1 MEISLKEKVIV
12 ISGGTKGVGRE
23 LALQCAAD
31 GAHVIISG
39 RDEASAAAI
48 ISEATKNAAGSASAN
63 STGTIEFVKVD
74 LHKVEDIRNLFSTV
88 EKKYRRLDGFVN
100 YAGIT
105 PAASLTEC
113 SEELFDDV
121 FDIDIKAAFFCSQ
134 EAVKLMQQS
143 GGGSIVLVGS
153 THHTR
158 GNKDRTAYACA
169 KGALLTLSNHIG
181 KHYAQDKIR
190 CNYLVMG
197 WTPTDGELALRKS
210 QGMTMEELHAEAAKA
225 IPMGRMTEA
234 TDIVPA
240 MIYLL
245 SDVSSMVT
253 ATEFK
258 VNGGELI

>member
-1 MEISLKEKVIV
+1 MEISLSKKVIA
-12 ISGGTKGVGRE
+12 ISGGTKGVGKQ
-23 LALQCAAD
+23 LALQCAAN
-31 GAHVIISG
+31 GAHVVISG
-39 RDEASAAAI
+39 RDESSAASI
-48 ISEATKNAAGSASAN
+48 VNAAKDAPGS
-63 STGTIEFVKVD
+63 IEFKKTD
-74 LHKVEDIRNLFSTV
+74 LHNVSSIRELFAFV
-88 EKKYRRLDGFVN
+88 AKKYNKLDGFVN

-113 SEELFDDV
+113 SESLFDDV

-134 EAVKLMQQS
+134 EAVKLMQKS
-143 GGGSIVLVGS
+143 GGGSIILVGS

-169 KGALLTLSNHIG
+169 KGALYTLSNHIG
-181 KHYAQDKIR
+181 KHYAEDKIR

-210 QGMTMEELHAEAAKA
+210 QGMSEQELRKEAAKA

-234 TDIVPA
+234 SDIVPA
-240 MIYLL
+240 MVYLL
-245 SDVSSMVT
+245 SDISSMVT

>member
-1 MEISLKEKVIV
+1 MEISLNKKVIV
-12 ISGGTKGVGRE
+12 ISGGTKGVGKQ

-31 GAHVIISG
+31 GAQVIISG
-39 RDEASAAAI
+39 RDEASAASI
-48 ISEATKNAAGSASAN
+48 IDAAKDLPGS
-63 STGTIEFVKVD
+63 IEFKKTD
-74 LHKVEDIRNLFSTV
+74 LHSVQSIRELFGYVAS
-88 EKKYRRLDGFVN
+88 KYNKLDGFVN

-121 FDIDIKAAFFCSQ
+121 FDIDIKAAFFCCQ
-134 EAVKLMQQS
+134 ESVKLMQKS

-169 KGALLTLSNHIG
+169 KGALYTLSNHIG
-181 KHYAQDKIR
+181 KHYAEDKIR

-210 QGMTMEELHAEAAKA
+210 QGMTVEELRAEAAKA
-225 IPMGRMTEA
+225 IPMGRMTE
-234 TDIVPA
+234 TSDLVPA

>member
-1 MEISLKEKVIV
+1 MEISLNKKVIV
-12 ISGGTKGVGRE
+12 ISGGTKGVGKQ

-31 GAHVIISG
+31 GAQVIISG
-39 RDEASAAAI
+39 RDEASAASI
-48 ISEATKNAAGSASAN
+48 IDASKNLPGS
-63 STGTIEFVKVD
+63 IEFKKTD
-74 LHKVEDIRNLFSTV
+74 LHSVQSIRELFGYV
-88 EKKYRRLDGFVN
+88 AHKYNKLDGFVN

-113 SEELFDDV
+113 TEELFDDV
-121 FDIDIKAAFFCSQ
+121 FDIDIKAAFFCCQ
-134 EAVKLMQQS
+134 ESVKLMQKT
-143 GGGSIVLVGS
+143 GGGSIILVGS

-169 KGALLTLSNHIG
+169 KGALYTLSNHIG
-181 KHYAQDKIR
+181 KHYAEDKIR

-210 QGMTMEELHAEAAKA
+210 QGMTVEELRAEAAKA
-225 IPMGRMTEA
+225 IPMGRMTE
-234 TDIVPA
+234 TSDLVPA

>member
-1 MEISLKEKVIV
+1 MEISLNKKVIV
-12 ISGGTKGVGRE
+12 ISGGTKGVGKQ
-23 LALQCAAD
+23 LALQCATD
-31 GAHVIISG
+31 GAHVVISG
-39 RDEASAAAI
+39 RDEASATSIIEAAKK
-48 ISEATKNAAGSASAN
+48 AP
-63 STGTIEFVKVD
+63 GTIEFKKTD
-74 LHKVEDIRNLFSTV
+74 LHRVSSIRELFAFV
-88 EKKYRRLDGFVN
+88 ADKYNKLDGFVN

-113 SEELFDDV
+113 SESLFDDV
-121 FDIDIKAAFFCSQ
+121 FDIDIKAAFFCCQ
-134 EAVKLMQQS
+134 EAVKLMQKT

-169 KGALLTLSNHIG
+169 KGALYTLSNHIG
-181 KHYAQDKIR
+181 RHYAEDKIR

-210 QGMTMEELHAEAAKA
+210 QGMTEKELREEAAKA
-225 IPMGRMTEA
+225 IPMGRMTET

>member
-1 MEISLKEKVIV
+1 MEISLNNKVIV
-12 ISGGTKGVGRE
+12 ISGGTKGVGKQ

-31 GAHVIISG
+31 GAHVVISG
-39 RDEASAAAI
+39 RDEASATSIIEAAKK
-48 ISEATKNAAGSASAN
+48 AP
-63 STGTIEFVKVD
+63 GTIEFKKTD
-74 LHKVEDIRNLFSTV
+74 LYSVSSIRELFAFV
-88 EKKYRRLDGFVN
+88 ADKYNKLDGFVN

-113 SEELFDDV
+113 SESLFDDV
-121 FDIDIKAAFFCSQ
+121 FDIDIKAAFFCCQ
-134 EAVKLMQQS
+134 EAVKLMQKT

-169 KGALLTLSNHIG
+169 KGALYTLSNHIG
-181 KHYAQDKIR
+181 RHYAEDKIR

-210 QGMTMEELHAEAAKA
+210 QGMTEKELREEAAKA
-225 IPMGRMTEA
+225 IPMGRMTET

>member
-1 MEISLKEKVIV
+1 MEISLDKKIIV
-12 ISGGTKGVGRE
+12 ISGGTKGVGKQ

-31 GAHVIISG
+31 GAHVVISG
-39 RDEASAAAI
+39 RDEASAARI
-48 ISEATKNAAGSASAN
+48 IEAAKGAPGS
-63 STGTIEFVKVD
+63 IEFKKTD
-74 LHKVEDIRNLFSTV
+74 LHSVESIRELFAFVAS
-88 EKKYRRLDGFVN
+88 KYNKLDGFVN

-113 SEELFDDV
+113 SESLFDDV
-121 FDIDIKAAFFCSQ
+121 FDIDIKAAFFCCQ
-134 EAVKLMQQS
+134 EAVKLMQKT

-169 KGALLTLSNHIG
+169 KGALYTLSNHIG
-181 KHYAQDKIR
+181 RHYAEDKIR

-197 WTPTDGELALRKS
+197 WTPTDGELTLRKS
-210 QGMTMEELHAEAAKA
+210 QGMTEKELRAEAAKA
-225 IPMGRMTEA
+225 IPMGRMTET

>member
-1 MEISLKEKVIV
+1 MEISLSKKVIV

-31 GAHVIISG
+31 GATVIISG
-39 RDEASAAAI
+39 RDENSATGIIAAA
-48 ISEATKNAAGSASAN
+48 KNLP
-63 STGTIEFVKVD
+63 GTIEFKKTD
-74 LHKVEDIRNLFSTV
+74 LHSVQSIRELFSYV
-88 EKKYRRLDGFVN
+88 AGKYNKLDGFVN

-113 SEELFDDV
+113 TEELFDDV
-121 FDIDIKAAFFCSQ
+121 FDIDIKAAFFCCQ

-143 GGGSIVLVGS
+143 NGGSIVLVGS

-169 KGALLTLSNHIG
+169 KGALYTLSNHIG
-181 KHYAQDKIR
+181 KHYAEDKIR

-210 QGMTMEELHAEAAKA
+210 QGMTEEELRAEAAKA
-225 IPMGRMTEA
+225 IPMGRMTET

>member
-1 MEISLKEKVIV
+1 MEISLSKKVIV
-12 ISGGTKGVGRE
+12 ISGGTKGVGKQ

-31 GAHVIISG
+31 GAHVVISG
-39 RDEASAAAI
+39 RDESSAASI
-48 ISEATKNAAGSASAN
+48 VNAAKDAPGS
-63 STGTIEFVKVD
+63 IEFKKTD
-74 LHKVEDIRNLFSTV
+74 LHNVSSIRELFAFV
-88 EKKYRRLDGFVN
+88 AKKYNKLDGFVN

-113 SEELFDDV
+113 SESLFDDV

-134 EAVKLMQQS
+134 EAVKLMQKS
-143 GGGSIVLVGS
+143 GGGSIILVGS

-169 KGALLTLSNHIG
+169 KGALYTLSNHIG
-181 KHYAQDKIR
+181 KHYAKDKIR

-210 QGMTMEELHAEAAKA
+210 QGMSEQELRKEAAKA

-234 TDIVPA
+234 SDIVPA
-240 MIYLL
+240 MVYLL
-245 SDVSSMVT
+245 SDISSMVT

>member
-1 MEISLKEKVIV
+1 MEISLNKKVIV
-12 ISGGTKGVGRE
+12 ISGGTKGVGKQ

-31 GAHVIISG
+31 GAQVIISG
-39 RDEASAAAI
+39 RDEASAASI
-48 ISEATKNAAGSASAN
+48 IDASKNLPGS
-63 STGTIEFVKVD
+63 IEFKKTD
-74 LHKVEDIRNLFSTV
+74 LHSVQSIRELFGYV
-88 EKKYRRLDGFVN
+88 AHKYNKLDGFVN

-121 FDIDIKAAFFCSQ
+121 FDIDIKAAFFCCQ
-134 EAVKLMQQS
+134 ESVKLMQKT
-143 GGGSIVLVGS
+143 GGGSIILVGS

-169 KGALLTLSNHIG
+169 KGALYTLSNHIG
-181 KHYAQDKIR
+181 KHYAEDKIR

-210 QGMTMEELHAEAAKA
+210 QGMTVEELRAEAAKA
-225 IPMGRMTEA
+225 IPMGRMTE
-234 TDIVPA
+234 TSDLVPA

>member
-1 MEISLKEKVIV
+1 MEISLNKKVIV
-12 ISGGTKGVGRE
+12 ISGGTKGVGKQ

-31 GAHVIISG
+31 GATVVISG
-39 RDEASAAAI
+39 RDESSATSIIDAAK
-48 ISEATKNAAGSASAN
+48 ELPGS
-63 STGTIEFVKVD
+63 IEFKKTD
-74 LHKVEDIRNLFSTV
+74 LHSVGSIRELFTYV
-88 EKKYRRLDGFVN
+88 AEKYNKLDGFVN

-121 FDIDIKAAFFCSQ
+121 FDIDIKAAFFCCQ
-134 EAVKLMQQS
+134 EAVKMMQKN
-143 GGGSIVLVGS
+143 GGGSIILVGS

-169 KGALLTLSNHIG
+169 KGALYTLSNHIG
-181 KHYAQDKIR
+181 KHYAEDKIR

-210 QGMTMEELHAEAAKA
+210 QGMTVEELRAEAAKA
-225 IPMGRMTEA
+225 IPMGRMTE
-234 TDIVPA
+234 TSDIVPA
-240 MIYLL
+240 IVYLL
-245 SDVSSMVT
+245 SDVSAMVT

>member
-1 MEISLKEKVIV
+1 MEISLNKKIIV
-12 ISGGTKGVGRE
+12 ISGGTKGVGKR
-23 LALQCAAD
+23 LALQSAAD

-39 RDEASAAAI
+39 RDEASAASI
-48 ISEATKNAAGSASAN
+48 VDATKGAQ
-63 STGTIEFVKVD
+63 GTIEFRKTD
-74 LHKVEDIRNLFSTV
+74 LHSINSIRELFAFV
-88 EKKYRRLDGFVN
+88 AKKYGKLDGFVN

-121 FDIDIKAAFFCSQ
+121 FSIDIKAAFFCCQ
-134 EAVKLMQQS
+134 DAVKLMQQS

-153 THHTR
+153 THHRR

-169 KGALLTLSNHIG
+169 KGALFTLSNHIARY
-181 KHYAQDKIR
+181 YAVDKIR

-197 WTPTDGELALRKS
+197 WTPTDGELALRRS
-210 QGMTMEELHAEAAKA
+210 QGLSEAELREDAAKA

-234 TDIVPA
+234 SDIVPG
-240 MIYLL
+240 MMYLL
-245 SDVSSMVT
+245 SDSSSMLT
-253 ATEFK
+253 GSEFT

>member
-1 MEISLKEKVIV
+1 MEISLNKKVIV
-12 ISGGTKGVGRE
+12 ISGGTKGVGKQ

-31 GAHVIISG
+31 GAQVIISG
-39 RDEASAAAI
+39 RDEASAASI
-48 ISEATKNAAGSASAN
+48 IDAAKDLPGS
-63 STGTIEFVKVD
+63 IEFKKTD
-74 LHKVEDIRNLFSTV
+74 LHSVQSIRELFGYV
-88 EKKYRRLDGFVN
+88 AHKYNKLDGFVN

-121 FDIDIKAAFFCSQ
+121 FDIDIKAAFFCCQ
-134 EAVKLMQQS
+134 ESVKLMQKS
-143 GGGSIVLVGS
+143 GGGSIILVGS

-169 KGALLTLSNHIG
+169 KGALYTLSNHIG
-181 KHYAQDKIR
+181 KHYAEDKIR

-210 QGMTMEELHAEAAKA
+210 QGMTVEELRAEAAKA
-225 IPMGRMTEA
+225 IPMGRMTE
-234 TDIVPA
+234 TSDLVPA